1 MQQKGSVP
9 LNSSAPAS
17 TPTKPGDFIRD
28 IINDDLEAKRHT
40 KVLTRFPPE
49 PNGFLHI
56 GHAKSICL
64 NFGLAREYGDKLPG
78 SGTTCNLRFDDTDP
92 AKEDTLFED
101 GIQADVRWLGFEW
114 GGLYHASD
122 YFQKMYD
129 YCEYLIQ
136 AGKAYVCSLS
146 DADIKAYRGNVTT
159 PGRNSPYRDRS
170 AEESLDLFRRMRRG
184 EFKDGEHVVRAKIDM
199 ANANMKMR
207 DPLLYRIRHTAH
219 HMTGDTWCIYP
230 MYDYAHP
237 ISDAIEGITHSIC
250 TLEFENNRELYDWV
264 IDNLIEHAKF
274 PSRPHQYEFARL
286 NLNYTVM
293 SKRRLLELVEGK
305 HVSGWD
311 DPRLPTIAGMR
322 RRGYTAESIVNFCH
336 TVGVAKANST
346 VDMAQLEFCVRDDLN
361 HKAPRVMAV
370 LKPLK
375 LVVENY
381 PDNQVEELDASYW
394 PHDVPKEGSRKVPF
408 SKEVYIEQDDFMLE
422 PPKDYFRLAPGR
434 EVRLR
439 YAYCIT
445 CTDVIKDANGNVV
458 EVRCKYDPE
467 VKPGDN
473 PVGRKIKGTI
483 HWVSAP
489 HAVDAEVRLYDR
501 LLSEEAPPAGKD
513 SEFLNAVNP
522 NALQV
527 LKGCKLERSLG
538 ESNPGDRF
546 QFERQGY
553 FISDAKDSKPG
564 ALVFNRIVTLKDSWA
579 RTQKK

>member
-1 MQQKGSVP
+1 V
-9 LNSSAPAS
+9 NSSAPTPAS
-17 TPTKPGDFIRD
+17 APAKPSDFIRD
-28 IINDDLEAKRHT
+28 IINDDLEAKRCDH
-40 KVLTRFPPE
+40 VITRFPPE

-64 NFGLAREYGDKLPG
+64 NFGLALDYSEKLPG
-78 SGTTCNLRFDDTDP
+78 SGTRCHLRFDDTDP
-92 AKEDTLFED
+92 TKEDMLFED
-101 GIQADVRWLGFEW
+101 GIQEDVRWLGFEW
-114 GGLYHASD
+114 GGFFHASD
-122 YFQKMYD
+122 YFEKMYE
-129 YCEYLIQ
+129 YAEYLIT

-146 DADIKAYRGNVTT
+146 DAEIKEHRGTVTKVGT
-159 PGRNSPYRDRS
+159 NSPYRDRS
-170 AEESLDLFRRMRRG
+170 VEENLDLFRRMRKG
-184 EFKDGEHVVRAKIDM
+184 EFKDGEHVLRAKIDM
-199 ANANMKMR
+199 ANPNMKMR
-207 DPLLYRIRHTAH
+207 DPLMYRIRHTSH

-230 MYDYAHP
+230 MYDWAHP

-264 IDNLIEHAKF
+264 VDNLIDYAKF

-322 RRGYTAESIVNFCH
+322 RRGITPEAIRAFCT

-346 VDMAQLEFCVRDDLN
+346 VDMAQLEFCIRDDLN
-361 HKAPRVMAV
+361 QKAPRVLAV

-375 LVVENY
+375 VVIENY
-381 PDNQVEELDASYW
+381 PENDVEELDASYW
-394 PHDVPKEGSRKVPF
+394 PHDVPKEGTRKIPF
-408 SKEVYIEQDDFMLE
+408 CREVYIEQDDFMLD
-422 PPKDYFRLAPGR
+422 PPKDYFRLAPGK

-445 CTDVIKDANGNVV
+445 CTDVIKDAAGNVV
-458 EVRCKYDPE
+458 EVRCKYDAE
-467 VKPGDN
+467 TKPGDN
-473 PVGRKIKGTI
+473 PVGRKVKGTI
-483 HWVSAP
+483 HWVSAR

-501 LLSEEAPPAGKD
+501 LLSEEAPPTGKD
-513 SEFLNAVNP
+513 SEFLGAINP
-522 NALQV
+522 NALQAIS
-527 LKGCKLERSLG
+527 GCKLERSLADTKPG
-538 ESNPGDRF
+538 ERF

-553 FISDAKDSKPG
+553 FVCDVKDSKPG

-579 RTQKK
+579 RSQKK